1 MSNLKDVAR
10 LADVNISTV
19 SRYLSG
25 KLKVTPP
32 VEQRIL
38 QAIQET
44 GYQPNIIAKSLR
56 SGFNPTIALV
66 VPDIYQPG
74 ITGIIAGIDDY
85 LSGSE
90 YILAMAMTKG
100 STVREIEVLKNFHQQ
115 MVAGAII
122 IGHPFGERNPVQTL
136 KESVGRN
143 VPMALVSRNFTESEV
158 CEVCPDQETGAML
171 LTQHLLE
178 RGYRSIGVIVGR
190 KDHPDALVKLRGF
203 QRALDTKDG
212 LACEYY
218 VEEGFYR
225 DQETR
230 AAVDRL
236 IHQKVEA
243 IFCASDDM
251 AVSAAQHLQE
261 VGLSIPGDIAI
272 AGYGGTMLAKIYSP
286 QLTTVDVQVEQLGRM
301 AAELLLEQIQSPAY
315 SPCLVIQPV
324 TLKIG
329 KST

>member
-1 MSNLKDVAR
+1 MSNIKDVAR
-10 LADVNISTV
+10 LAEVNISTV

-90 YILAMAMTKG
+90 YILTMAMSKG
-100 STVREIEVLKNFHQQ
+100 SSAREIEVLKNFRQQ
-115 MVAGAII
+115 MVAGIVI

-136 KESVGRN
+136 KETIGEN
-143 VPMALVSRNFTESEV
+143 IPMTLVSRNFTESEAS
-158 CEVCPDQETGAML
+158 EVCPDQEMGAML
-171 LTQHLLE
+171 LTQHLLD
-178 RGYRSIGVIVGR
+178 RGYRSFGIIVGR
-190 KDHPDALVKLRGF
+190 KDHPDARVKLRGF
-203 QRALDTKDG
+203 QRALDSSSGSTAKH
-212 LACEYY
+212 YI
-218 VEEGFYR
+218 EEGSYR

-236 IHQKVEA
+236 LQQKVEA

-251 AVSAAQHLQE
+251 AVSAAQYLQE
-261 VGLSIPGDIAI
+261 VGLSIPDDIAI
-272 AGYGGTMLAKIYSP
+272 AGYGGTMLATIYSP
-286 QLTTVDVQVEQLGRM
+286 QLTTVDVQVEQLGRK
-301 AAELLLEQIQSPAY
+301 AAELLLEQIQSTVY
-315 SPCLVIQPV
+315 SPSLVIQPV

-329 KST
+329 RST